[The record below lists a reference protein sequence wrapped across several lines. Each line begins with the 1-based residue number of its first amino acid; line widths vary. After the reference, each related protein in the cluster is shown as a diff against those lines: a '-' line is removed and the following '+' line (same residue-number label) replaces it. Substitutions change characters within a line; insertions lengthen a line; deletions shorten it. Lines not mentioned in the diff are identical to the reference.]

1 VPHHRRSHGS
11 RRAVNR
17 VDQRKVRG
25 FGPRP
30 PPVQVWT
37 PSPRVK
43 RPRACVDGP
52 WDARE
57 KSRTPTIGSIAVMCP
72 ACWRGSMA
80 AGPDGIRDPAPNR
93 LAASKAAVLDGFSG
107 SSVRP
112 MVISFS
118 SRPLA
123 STRGSAGDRPLPVCP
138 ATRHR
143 GPCHAGHPVVQSRPK
158 PRGGSIAS
166 RSAMPSSAIARKAS
180 VMALSPGVGRG
191 MAPAPN
197 RYVTKPRRPGR
208 AGTSHRSSSSPMRY
222 EPSCWLMPRQR
233 PCAAC
238 GGAVSTAIRW
248 PACCPVFRRP

>member
-1 VPHHRRSHGS
+1 MGSAIQPQTGSRLRKPLSSTGSPDRRFDRWSSRSALAPWHRR
-11 RRAVNR
+11 
-17 VDQRKVRG
+17 VDRLVTGRC
-25 FGPRP
+25 RYAL
-30 PPVQVWT
+30 
-37 PSPRVK
+37 
-43 RPRACVDGP
+43 PRAIV
-52 WDARE
+52 A
-57 KSRTPTIGSIAVMCP
+57 
-72 ACWRGSMA
+72 
-80 AGPDGIRDPAPNR
+80 
-93 LAASKAAVLDGFSG
+93 
-107 SSVRP
+107 
-112 MVISFS
+112 
-118 SRPLA
+118 
-123 STRGSAGDRPLPVCP
+123 
-138 ATRHR
+138 
-143 GPCHAGHPVVQSRPK
+143 PCHTGHLVIQSRPK